1 MIYDFWPFIERK
13 GWTVTLFLYNILS
26 YMIFM
31 IYDSWPF
38 VKRKDWTVTLFLYDI
53 LSYVFLKIIYLT
65 WNIGKIAKEVLDPDK
80 MLESIKNKK
89 YKFRKVV

>member
-1 MIYDFWPFIERK
+1 
-13 GWTVTLFLYNILS
+13 
-26 YMIFM
+26 MIFM

-53 LSYVFLKIIYLT
+53 LSYAFLKLICLT
-65 WNIGKIAKEVLDPDK
+65 LNIGKIAKEILDPDK

-89 YKFRKVV
+89 YKSRKVV